1 MNCVEQK
8 AYLINTLEGIVNIPS
23 PSGFTGAVMKHLEG
37 MVSEW
42 GYKTEYLAK
51 GGLIITVPGKES
63 KVLGLGAH
71 VDTLGAMVRS
81 VTSAGTLRFT
91 PVGGYMMSTVEGE
104 YCTIHSRR
112 TGKIFSGTVLTTKP
126 SVHVH
131 EGCRDQKREPENME
145 IRLDEIVNCAD
156 DVKALGIGAGDYVS
170 FDPRFAY
177 TESGFVKSRH
187 LDDKASV
194 AVLMTLLKYTHETKQ
209 QPRCTLKILFS
220 NYEELGHG
228 ASCLPGDIREFL
240 AVDMG
245 ALGDDLTGDETK
257 VSICAMDSSGPYDY
271 QMTNELIQ
279 LAEDLGVDYAVDLFP
294 HYGSDASAAL
304 KGGANIRAALIG
316 QGVHASHSMER
327 THEKG
332 LMNTLKLVK
341 GYVGI
346 E

>member
-1 MNCVEQK
+1 MT
-8 AYLINTLEGIVNIPS
+8 YLEKCAQEL
-23 PSGFTGAVMKHLEG
+23 
-37 MVSEW
+37 
-42 GYKTEYLAK
+42 GYKTERIVK
-51 GGLIITVPGKES
+51 GGLIIHVPGKTDAI
-63 KVLGLGAH
+63 LGIGAH
-71 VDTLGAMVRS
+71 ADTLGAMVRS
-81 VTSAGTLRFT
+81 VTSAGTLKFT
-91 PVGGYMMSTVEGE
+91 SVGGYMMETVEGE
-104 YCTIHSRR
+104 YCKIHSRR
-112 TGKIFSGTVLTTKP
+112 TGKVYTGTVLTTKP

-131 EGCRDQKREPENME
+131 EGCRDQKREIANME
-145 IRLDEIVNCAD
+145 IRIDEMVNNAAD
-156 DVKALGIGAGDYVS
+156 VESLGIGAGDFVS
-170 FDPRFAY
+170 FDPRFQY

-194 AVLMTLLKYTHETKQ
+194 AVLMTVLKYMAETNQ
-209 QPRCTLKILFS
+209 QPEKTLKILIS

-228 ASCLPGDIREFL
+228 ASYIPRDISEFL

-271 QMTNELIQ
+271 EMTNELSA
-279 LAEDLGVDYAVDLFP
+279 LAEKLNLDYAVDLFP

-332 LMNTLKLVK
+332 LMNTLELVK
-341 GYVGI
+341 GYIGI
-346 E
+346 K